1 MTALYNACDLFVLP
15 SVTKAEAF
23 GMVQLEAMSC
33 SKPVISTDLPSGVPW
48 VNQHG
53 VTGLVVRPGDAS
65 ALAAAM
71 QMLLNDKDLR
81 ARMGARG
88 PKRVESEF
96 SIRRMVAQTTAIYR
110 SVVADPIS
118 REESL
123 PLSEAGV

>member
-1 MTALYNACDLFVLP
+1 MPATWPPFLDCIGTPLVIEP
-15 SVTKAEAF
+15 SVD
-23 GMVQLEAMSC
+23 QRS
-33 SKPVISTDLPSGVPW
+33 
-48 VNQHG
+48 
-53 VTGLVVRPGDAS
+53 GDAS

-88 PKRVESEF
+88 RERVESEF